1 MMKLA
6 KKLLLF
12 ACILTLCLG
21 FTLTAQA
28 ADRQF
33 KKQTVFFKEGQSKN
47 LTLLNSETTPEVLY
61 YDADSALFSYQVKGA
76 SSIRITANR
85 PGIDYIT
92 VKNDGENISCC
103 LVILPK
109 NNPAVKTRVTKKGN
123 TVVTYKKAR
132 VVLPP
137 AWKKYGYVLLP
148 HEDSISF
155 CSKTSYRSGYY
166 GTVFTIAWC
175 SEEEYVDRASY
186 LPNFRFLKR
195 SGGLVYYIELPTDV
209 QFHPEKAKCQRHYN
223 ALEKTV
229 KSIRKTF
236 RVKAAPNPASSK

>member
-132 VVLPP
+132 VVLPRPGRSMAMSSCPMRIPSPSAQKP
-137 AWKKYGYVLLP
+137 ATAAVTTVRCL
-148 HEDSISF
+148 
-155 CSKTSYRSGYY
+155 RSHG
-166 GTVFTIAWC
+166 A
-175 SEEEYVDRASY
+175 R
-186 LPNFRFLKR
+186 KR
-195 SGGLVYYIELPTDV
+195 SMPTG
-209 QFHPEKAKCQRHYN
+209 PP
-223 ALEKTV
+223 
-229 KSIRKTF
+229 TF
-236 RVKAAPNPASSK
+236 RTSVS